1 METTQLIT
9 ETEAF
14 AGRDVSTGRFGQ
26 NDMREAHCIQASLLP
41 TGAMQDE
48 SFEIAFRYIP
58 FSEVGGDFADFF
70 RLPDGLIGIYL
81 GDVVGKG
88 LPAAMYGSLVMGAF
102 RGIRKTGAH
111 TADVL
116 ALLNG
121 TLMQRPLEG
130 RFCST
135 LYALFNPA
143 TRELTFSNAGLPMPL
158 LASEN
163 ECRPLGEGGLPSG
176 LFPVANYGQ
185 HTVLLSPGDS
195 VLCATD
201 GLHESCNYE
210 GAEFCSDQMAR
221 TWAQCRCKSAEA
233 SLDYLL
239 NRFHAFSEDGGRLDD
254 VTAVVLTI
262 PLHERAQLSRQSLKP
277 GYGALGASVGML
289 NAAAT

>member
-1 METTQLIT
+1 MGTTQLTT
-9 ETEAF
+9 ETGAWD
-14 AGRDVSTGRFGQ
+14 ARNLSSGRFGQ
-26 NDMREAHCIQASLLP
+26 NDMHEAQCIQASLLP
-41 TGAMQDE
+41 TGSLHDQ

-102 RGIRKTGAH
+102 RSIRKTGAH

-135 LYALFNPA
+135 LYALFNPV
-143 TRELTFSNAGLPMPL
+143 TRELTISNAGLPMPL
-158 LASEN
+158 LASET

-176 LFPVANYGQ
+176 LFPVAAYGQ
-185 HTVLLSPGDS
+185 HTVSLSPGDS
-195 VLCATD
+195 VLFATD
-201 GLHESCNYE
+201 GLHESCNHE
-210 GAEFCSDQMAR
+210 GAEFCSAQMPR
-221 TWAQCRCKSAEA
+221 TWAQCRCRSAEA
-233 SLDYLL
+233 SLDYLFD
-239 NRFHAFSEDGGRLDD
+239 RFHAFSKDGGQLDD

-262 PLHERAQLSRQSLKP
+262 PLHERAQLSRHSVTP
-277 GYGALGASVGML
+277 GFDAHDARVGMM